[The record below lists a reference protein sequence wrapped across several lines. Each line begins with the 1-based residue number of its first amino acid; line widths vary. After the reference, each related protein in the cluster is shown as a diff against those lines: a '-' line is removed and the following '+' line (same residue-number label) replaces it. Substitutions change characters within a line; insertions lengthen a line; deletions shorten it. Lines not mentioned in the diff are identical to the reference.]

1 VASPRSTAP
10 LRSRAAEQ
18 GGTGAGRHD
27 HNYHSHTTNH
37 DGMWIGGRI
46 PPLAGR
52 AIWRVVASG
61 WPLAHGCVQG
71 CLDVAE
77 RSGCCGVLRPPERS
91 GCRGVL
97 RPPGQFGGIDVLVV
111 GLDPPDVAQRVPD
124 PANPVAEAFRLVA
137 RGGQNRRTIPAQ

>member
-37 DGMWIGGRI
+37 DG
-46 PPLAGR
+46 
-52 AIWRVVASG
+52 SG
-61 WPLAHGCVQG
+61 ALGLP
-71 CLDVAE
+71 
-77 RSGCCGVLRPPERS
+77 R
-91 GCRGVL
+91 VL